1 MEKKADLRK
10 KNHHPNRLPD
20 QGMEPIVE
28 RQEYVKSE
36 TYYFLLLQDNVDS
49 VCIHKVSTY
58 LCMALYLGHGKNIYI
73 PDMLFPLDNM
83 TILKRLVLR
92 MQGHLSILLTLVIY
106 IVFS

>member
-28 RQEYVKSE
+28 RQEYVNSQ
-36 TYYFLLLQDNVDS
+36 TYDFENNVDL

-58 LCMALYLGHGKNIYI
+58 LYMASYLGHGKNIYI